1 MLKKIL
7 SLFNKNRS
15 KETKSNLNNNED
27 NSKNI
32 HRKKKGLVEKTQE
45 EQQKKDSR
53 KKTYDKP
60 QKKEHEKKWLPKDFP
75 VEKQEGRIRFY
86 DFNLSNATLHAI
98 ADLGFKYCTP
108 IQAGILKTTL
118 EGRDAIGRAQTGT
131 GKTAAFLITAI
142 SKLVKRDTKI
152 KRYKGTPR
160 VLILAPT
167 RELVQQIEKD
177 ALDLAKYHPI
187 KIVSVYGGIDYKKQ
201 MAQLKNNYIDII
213 IATPGRLIDFMNRK
227 IIRLNQV
234 KILVLDEADR
244 MLDMGFMPDVRKI
257 EKATPRKDK
266 RQTLFFSATFP
277 DSIKHIAS
285 SWTNNPAVVE
295 IEPENV
301 AADTVKQINY
311 IVEADDKFKLLFNVL
326 RQENAS
332 RILVFCNRK
341 DTAKDLYDRLSMYK
355 ISVTLLSGDIDQ
367 RKRMNRLR
375 NFKEGKFK
383 VLVAT
388 DVAGR
393 GIHIDDVS
401 HVINYNL
408 PDDPE
413 DYVHRIGRTGRA
425 GANGISISFASED
438 DSFNIP
444 AIEEFLKKKLEL
456 TYPED
461 ELLKELPEPVITLK
475 EIREKNKS
483 SVPKNKY
490 KHKRKSGYNKRRDN
504 KNYKKR

>member
-1 MLKKIL
+1 
-7 SLFNKNRS
+7 
-15 KETKSNLNNNED
+15 
-27 NSKNI
+27 
-32 HRKKKGLVEKTQE
+32 
-45 EQQKKDSR
+45 
-53 KKTYDKP
+53 
-60 QKKEHEKKWLPKDFP
+60 
-75 VEKQEGRIRFY
+75 
-86 DFNLSNATLHAI
+86 
-98 ADLGFKYCTP
+98 
-108 IQAGILKTTL
+108 
-118 EGRDAIGRAQTGT
+118 
-131 GKTAAFLITAI
+131 
-142 SKLVKRDTKI
+142 
-152 KRYKGTPR
+152 
-160 VLILAPT
+160 
-167 RELVQQIEKD
+167 
-177 ALDLAKYHPI
+177 
-187 KIVSVYGGIDYKKQ
+187 
-201 MAQLKNNYIDII
+201 
-213 IATPGRLIDFMNRK
+213 
-227 IIRLNQV
+227 
-234 KILVLDEADR
+234 
-244 MLDMGFMPDVRKI
+244 
-257 EKATPRKDK
+257 
-266 RQTLFFSATFP
+266 
-277 DSIKHIAS
+277 
-285 SWTNNPAVVE
+285 
-295 IEPENV
+295 
-301 AADTVKQINY
+301 
-311 IVEADDKFKLLFNVL
+311 VEADDKFKLLFNVL